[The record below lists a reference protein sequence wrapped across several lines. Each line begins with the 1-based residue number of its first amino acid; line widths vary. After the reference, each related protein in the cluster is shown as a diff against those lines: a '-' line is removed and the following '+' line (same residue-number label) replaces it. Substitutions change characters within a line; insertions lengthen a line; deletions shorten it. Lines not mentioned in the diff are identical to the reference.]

1 LEMLE
6 ISLLGPQSTSLFLN
20 VFVAGAINM
29 VISVRVM
36 FSSKRGTNYILTD
49 HAS

>member
-1 LEMLE
+1 VLALLEMLE

-36 FSSKRGTNYILTD
+36 FSSIALAPFG
-49 HAS
+49 

>member
-1 LEMLE
+1 LE

-36 FSSKRGTNYILTD
+36 FSSGCLGHLDVTKYLSAI
-49 HAS
+49 